1 MPAKDG
7 SITEAEFTSQ
17 VIDLFRLHGWM
28 VCHIRPAKTA
38 KGWRTPYQGDAGLP
52 DIIASCLGRTV
63 MIELKVGRN
72 KPTRQQREWIDASGG
87 MVAYPGDWEELVRIA
102 SFQEGGRH
110 GQTGI
115 VARMESGNRHR

>member
-1 MPAKDG
+1 MPARDG
-7 SITEAEFTSQ
+7 SITEVEFTAQ
-17 VIDLFRLHGWM
+17 VIGLFRLHGWL
-28 VCHIRPAKTA
+28 VCHIRPAKTD

-52 DIIASCLGRTV
+52 DIIASCLGTTV

-87 MVAYPGDWEELVRIA
+87 LVAYPSDWDELVKLAR
-102 SFQEGGRH
+102 FHKGKCN

-115 VARMESGNRHR
+115 KPRMESGDRHR

>member
-7 SITEAEFTSQ
+7 SITEAEFTAQ
-17 VIDLFRLHGWM
+17 VIDLFRLHGWL
-28 VCHIRPAKTA
+28 VCHIRPAKTD

-52 DIIASCLGRTV
+52 DIIASCLGTTV

-87 MVAYPGDWEELVRIA
+87 LVAYPSDWDELVKIA
-102 SFQEGGRH
+102 RFHEGGRH
-110 GQTGI
+110 GQTSAIKG
-115 VARMESGNRHR
+115 VESRDRHR